1 MLQDKVLTP
10 KNPTIYG
17 PELLPKTGNAPGHL
31 VIFCHGLGADGN
43 DLIGLSAFFSEI
55 LPEAAFVSPNA
66 PFPCDMAPMGY
77 QWFSLQNR
85 DESSMLK
92 GVQTAAPILNQFI
105 DQQLEKFNLT
115 EDKTFL
121 VGFSQGTMMSL
132 YVAPRRQKPLAGIIG
147 YSGRLIG
154 GNDLKNNIRSYPPVL
169 LVNGD
174 MDDLVPSELQREA
187 VDCLTNLGVSVQGYV
202 CSGLGHSID
211 QRGLNFS
218 RDFIRSIIDL

>member
-1 MLQDKVLTP
+1 M
-10 KNPTIYG
+10 
-17 PELLPKTGNAPGHL
+17 
-31 VIFCHGLGADGN
+31 
-43 DLIGLSAFFSEI
+43 
-55 LPEAAFVSPNA
+55 
-66 PFPCDMAPMGY
+66 PFPDMAPMGY

-85 DESSMLK
+85 DESSMLN
-92 GVQTAAPILNQFI
+92 GAQTAAPILNQFI

-174 MDDLVPSELQREA
+174 MDDLVPSELQRELVIA
-187 VDCLTNLGVSVQGYV
+187 
-202 CSGLGHSID
+202 
-211 QRGLNFS
+211 
-218 RDFIRSIIDL
+218 

>member
-1 MLQDKVLTP
+1 MTP
-10 KNPTIYG
+10 KNPTISG
-17 PELLPKTGNAPGHL
+17 PELLPKSGNAPDWL

-55 LPEAAFVSPNA
+55 LPEAVFVSPNA

-85 DESSMLK
+85 DENSMLT
-92 GVQTAAPILNQFI
+92 GVKSAAPILNQFI

-115 EDKTFL
+115 EDRTFL

-132 YVAPRRQKPLAGIIG
+132 YVGPRRKKPLAGIIG

-154 GNDLKNNIRSYPPVL
+154 GNELKSDIKSCPPVL

-174 MDDLVPSELQREA
+174 MDDLVPSELQQEA
-187 VDCLTNLGVSVQGYV
+187 VDCLNNLGVSVQGHI
-202 CSGLGHSID
+202 CSGLGHSIN
-211 QRGLNFS
+211 QRGLDFS
-218 RDFIRSIIDL
+218 RDFLTSIMDI

>member
-1 MLQDKVLTP
+1 
-10 KNPTIYG
+10 
-17 PELLPKTGNAPGHL
+17 
-31 VIFCHGLGADGN
+31 
-43 DLIGLSAFFSEI
+43 
-55 LPEAAFVSPNA
+55 
-66 PFPCDMAPMGY
+66 MGY

-85 DESSMLK
+85 DESSILN

-174 MDDLVPSELQREA
+174 MDDLVPSELQRA
-187 VDCLTNLGVSVQGYV
+187 V
-202 CSGLGHSID
+202 HAI
-211 QRGLNFS
+211 
-218 RDFIRSIIDL
+218 

>member
-1 MLQDKVLTP
+1 MTP

-17 PELLPKTGNAPGHL
+17 PELLPKTGNAPEHL

-85 DESSMLK
+85 DESSMLN

-115 EDKTFL
+115 EDKAFL

-169 LVNGD
+169 LINGD
-174 MDDLVPSELQREA
+174 MDDLVPSELQ
-187 VDCLTNLGVSVQGYV
+187 
-202 CSGLGHSID
+202 
-211 QRGLNFS
+211 
-218 RDFIRSIIDL
+218 